1 MTLYEL
7 ITKLINIPITVMC
20 NKGDGNYS
28 LIYRGESCFFRMN
41 EQESNMWVHH
51 IAQHKER
58 AEELFIMVEE

>member
-28 LIYRGESCFFRMN
+28 LIYRGESRFFRMN
-41 EQESNMWVHH
+41 EQECNMWVHH
-51 IAQHKER
+51 ITPHRENSK
-58 AEELFIMVEE
+58 ELFILVEE

>member
-20 NKGDGNYS
+20 NKGDGNYF
-28 LIYRGESCFFRMN
+28 LLYRGESCFFRMN

-51 IAQHKER
+51 IAPHRER
-58 AEELFIMVEE
+58 NGEIFIMVIE